1 MKQDRTKLDA
11 IIKKSGYGRKYP
23 HAVKQD
29 DAPALDGTAEGKN
42 GRGLAI
48 VIGRGIGSLRQP
60 GAPSILRHSV
70 TSTPEKLREFSTCVC
85 SSCNVEGMHTPR
97 TSFRAD
103 GKGGLLCSHCQR
115 RAA

>member
-1 MKQDRTKLDA
+1 MKEELQ
-11 IIKKSGYGRKYP
+11 S
-23 HAVKQD
+23 
-29 DAPALDGTAEGKN
+29 ALDGTAEGGTAK

-70 TSTPEKLREFSTCVC
+70 IRDSAALAEFSTCVC
-85 SSCNVEGMHTPR
+85 SSCLVEGMHTPR
-97 TSFRAD
+97 TSFVPD
-103 GKGGLLCSHCQR
+103 GQGGLLCSHCQR